1 MTKNV
6 VVVGTQ
12 WGDEGKGKI
21 VDWLTEKVAGVVR
34 FQGGHNA
41 GHTLVVNGKKTILRL
56 IPSGMLHPHVVCY
69 IGNGV
74 VLSPEA
80 LLKEIDELT
89 AAGLNVVER
98 LRISE
103 ACPLILQYHVAIDQ
117 AREIQ
122 KGDAKVGTTGR
133 GIGPCYEDKVARRAI
148 RVTDLMFPQRFKDKL
163 VEVLDFHNFVLTKYL
178 NAAPV
183 SVESVYE
190 PTLAMAE
197 RLKPMIADVS
207 AELHQVMA
215 AGKQLLF
222 EGAQAALLDV
232 DHGTYPFV
240 TSSNCLAGQAS
251 AGAGVG
257 PNALHYVLG
266 ITKAYATR
274 VGSGP
279 FPTELDNDIGERL
292 RQRGVE
298 YGSVTG
304 RPRRCG
310 WFDAAALK
318 RAAQINGLSGL
329 CITKLD
335 VLDGLDVLKVC
346 TGYRVDGA
354 DGKVIDILPYGAES
368 ISACT
373 PIYET
378 HPGWTESTLGIQS
391 FDKLPKNAQTYL
403 RRLEELVGTRIALV
417 STGPD
422 RNETIVLHHPF
433 T

>member
-1 MTKNV
+1 MARNV
-6 VVVGTQ
+6 VVIGTQ

-21 VDWLTEKVAGVVR
+21 VDWLTDEVAGVVR

-56 IPSGMLHPHVVCY
+56 LPSGMLHPHVTCF

-74 VLSPEA
+74 VLSPTA
-80 LLKEIDELT
+80 LLQEIDELT
-89 AAGLNVVER
+89 AAGLDVVGR
-98 LRISE
+98 LRISP
-103 ACPLILQYHVAIDQ
+103 ACPLILPYHVAVDQ
-117 AREIQ
+117 ARE
-122 KGDAKVGTTGR
+122 AKMGLAKIGTTGR
-133 GIGPCYEDKVARRAI
+133 GIGPAYEDKVARRAI
-148 RVTDLMFPQRFKDKL
+148 RLHDLLFPERFREKL
-163 VEVLDFHNFVLTKYL
+163 VEVLDYHNFVLTKYL
-178 NAAPV
+178 G
-183 SVESVYE
+183 VEAVTVDAVFE
-190 PTLAMAE
+190 PTLIMAE

-207 AELHQVMA
+207 AELNQLIND
-215 AGKQLLF
+215 GKQLLF

-257 PNALHYVLG
+257 PQALNFVLG

-279 FPTELDNDIGERL
+279 FPTELENDVGERL
-292 RQRGVE
+292 RKRGNE

-335 VLDGLDVLKVC
+335 VLDGLETLRIC
-346 TGYRVDGA
+346 TGYRVNGIITD
-354 DGKVIDILPYGAES
+354 VLPYGADNIARCE
-368 ISACT
+368 
-373 PIYET
+373 PIFED
-378 HPGWTESTLGIQS
+378 HEGWSESTFGVKS
-391 FDKLPKNAQTYL
+391 WDALPKNAQVYL
-403 RRLEELVGTRIALV
+403 KRIEALVGASIAMV

-422 RNETIVLHHPF
+422 REETIVVKHPF
-433 T
+433 R